1 MEKLIKKYR
10 EYLVSQ
16 NYSKHTL
23 RAYLGD
29 VEQFFDFI
37 KKFFPDENVS
47 IEEIN
52 KSMFRDFLQHL
63 SEQKDGNR
71 TLARKVISIRA
82 FFSYMIQN
90 GYTTHNP
97 LIEIKIPKFEKYVAT
112 FLTEDD
118 MRFVLQIPDQE
129 DALGIRNLA
138 ILELLYST
146 GIRIGELAG
155 LKIKDVD
162 FRQNQIKV
170 LGKRSKTRIIPM
182 GSFAI
187 AALEK
192 YLKIRDSF
200 IKDMDVPEVFVSKNG
215 NPLSADELRY
225 IVNKYLKVIEKS
237 KNYSPHTL
245 RHTFATHLLNH
256 GADLRSVQE
265 LLGHSS
271 LTSTEVYT
279 HTSMQKLK
287 EAYKTAHPHGD
298 RK

>member
-1 MEKLIKKYR
+1 MEKLIKKYK
-10 EYLVSQ
+10 EYLISQ
-16 NYSKHTL
+16 NYSRHTL

-29 VEQFFDFI
+29 VEQFYDFI
-37 KKFFPDENVS
+37 KKFFPDENVI

-71 TLARKVISIRA
+71 TLARKVISIKA

-90 GYTTHNP
+90 GFTHHNP
-97 LIEIKIPKFEKYVAT
+97 LIEIKIPKFEKHAAT
-112 FLTEDD
+112 FLTEND

-162 FRQNQIKV
+162 FKQNQIKV

-200 IKDMDVPEVFVSKNG
+200 IKTVDVPEFFISKNG

-245 RHTFATHLLNH
+245 RHTFATHMLDH

-298 RK
+298 KN

>member
-1 MEKLIKKYR
+1 MEKLIKKYK
-10 EYLVSQ
+10 EYLISQ
-16 NYSKHTL
+16 NYSRHTL

-29 VEQFFDFI
+29 VEQFYDFI
-37 KKFFPDENVS
+37 KKFFPDENVI

-71 TLARKVISIRA
+71 TLARKVISIKA

-90 GYTTHNP
+90 GFTHHNP
-97 LIEIKIPKFEKYVAT
+97 LIEIKIPKFEKHAAT
-112 FLTEDD
+112 FLTEND

-162 FRQNQIKV
+162 FKQNQIKV

-200 IKDMDVPEVFVSKNG
+200 IKTVDVPEFFISKNG

-245 RHTFATHLLNH
+245 RHTFATHMLDH

-287 EAYKTAHPHGD
+287 EVYKTAHPHGD

>member
-1 MEKLIKKYR
+1 MIKQYK
-10 EYLVSQ
+10 EYLSSQ

-23 RAYLGD
+23 RAYMGD
-29 VEQFFDFI
+29 VEQFYDFI
-37 KKFFPDENVS
+37 KKYFPEQ
-47 IEEIN
+47 EI
-52 KSMFRDFLQHL
+52 KVDGITKTMFRDFLQHL

-71 TLARKVISIRA
+71 TLARKVISIKG
-82 FFSYMIQN
+82 FFSFLIKN
-90 GYTTHNP
+90 NLCSNNP
-97 LIEIKIPKFEKYVAT
+97 LLTIKIPKYEKNAAT
-112 FLTEDD
+112 FLTEQD
-118 MRFVLQIPDQE
+118 MRFVLQIPDKE
-129 DALGIRNLA
+129 DALGIRNIA

-155 LKIKDVD
+155 LTLQDID
-162 FRQNQIKV
+162 FKQNLIKV
-170 LGKRSKTRIIPM
+170 MGKRAKMRIVPL
-182 GSFAI
+182 GSYAVK
-187 AALEK
+187 ALQT
-192 YLKIRDSF
+192 YLKIRDTF
-200 IKDMDVPEVFVSKNG
+200 IKDNAVEEVFVSRNG
-215 NPLSADELRY
+215 NPLSSDELRY

-287 EAYKTAHPHGD
+287 EVYETAHPHGD
-298 RK
+298 AK

>member
-1 MEKLIKKYR
+1 MEKLIQKYK
-10 EYLVSQ
+10 EYLISQ

-29 VEQFFDFI
+29 VEQFYEFI
-37 KKFFPDENVS
+37 KKFFPDENVRV
-47 IEEIN
+47 EEVN

-71 TLARKVISIRA
+71 TLARKVISIKA

-90 GYTTHNP
+90 GFTHHNP
-97 LIEIKIPKFEKYVAT
+97 LIEIKIPKFEKHAAT
-112 FLTEDD
+112 FLTEND

-129 DALGIRNLA
+129 DTLGIRNLA

-162 FRQNQIKV
+162 FKQNQIKV

-187 AALEK
+187 TALEK

-200 IKDMDVPEVFVSKNG
+200 IKVVDVPEFFISKNG

-245 RHTFATHLLNH
+245 RHTFATHMLDH

-287 EAYKTAHPHGD
+287 EVYKTAHPHGD

>member
-1 MEKLIKKYR
+1 MEKLIQKYK
-10 EYLVSQ
+10 EYLISQ

-29 VEQFFDFI
+29 VEQFYEFI
-37 KKFFPDENVS
+37 KKFFPDKKVS
-47 IEEIN
+47 VEDIN

-71 TLARKVISIRA
+71 TLARKVISIKA

-90 GYTTHNP
+90 GFTHHNP
-97 LIEIKIPKFEKYVAT
+97 LIEIKIPKFEKHAAT
-112 FLTEDD
+112 FLTEND

-129 DALGIRNLA
+129 DIFGIRNLA

-146 GIRIGELAG
+146 GIRIGELSG

-200 IKDMDVPEVFVSKNG
+200 IKTVDVPEFFLSKNG

-245 RHTFATHLLNH
+245 RHTFATHMLDH

-287 EAYKTAHPHGD
+287 EVYKTAHPHGD

>member
-256 GADLRSVQE
+256 GDDLRSVQE

>member
-279 HTSMQKLK
+279 HTSIDKN
-287 EAYKTAHPHGD
+287 
-298 RK
+298 

>member
-1 MEKLIKKYR
+1 MEKIIKKYK
-10 EYLVSQ
+10 EYLISQ

-29 VEQFFDFI
+29 VEQFFEFI
-37 KKFFPDENVS
+37 KKFFPDKNVS
-47 IEEIN
+47 VDEIN
-52 KSMFRDFLQHL
+52 KAMFRDFLQHL

-245 RHTFATHLLNH
+245 RHTFATHMLDH

-287 EAYKTAHPHGD
+287 EVYKTAHPHGD

>member
-1 MEKLIKKYR
+1 MEKLIQKYK

-16 NYSKHTL
+16 NYSNHTL

-29 VEQFFDFI
+29 VEQFFEFI
-37 KKFFPDENVS
+37 KKFFPDEIIIV
-47 IEEIN
+47 EEIN

-71 TLARKVISIRA
+71 TLARKVISVKA
-82 FFSYMIQN
+82 FFSYLIQN
-90 GYTTHNP
+90 DLTTHNP
-97 LIEIKIPKFEKYVAT
+97 LIEIKIPKFEKHAAT
-112 FLTEDD
+112 FLTEND
-118 MRFVLQIPDQE
+118 MRFVLQIPDKE
-129 DALGIRNLA
+129 DALGIRNIA

-162 FRQNQIKV
+162 FRQDQIKV

-182 GSFAI
+182 GSYAI
-187 AALEK
+187 AALQK
-192 YLKIRDSF
+192 YLKIRGSF
-200 IKDMDVPEVFVSKNG
+200 IKAIDVPQIFVSKNG

-271 LTSTEVYT
+271 LTSTEIYT

-287 EAYKTAHPHGD
+287 EVYKTAHPHGD

>member
-129 DALGIRNLA
+129 DAFGIRNLA

-182 GSFAI
+182 GSYAI
-187 AALEK
+187 TALEK
-192 YLKIRDSF
+192 YLKIRNSF
-200 IKDMDVPEVFVSKNG
+200 IKSMDVPEVFVSKNG
-215 NPLSADELRY
+215 NSLTADELRY

-279 HTSMQKLK
+279 HTSMQN
-287 EAYKTAHPHGD
+287 
-298 RK
+298 

>member
-1 MEKLIKKYR
+1 MERLIKQYK
-10 EYLVSQ
+10 EYLLSQ

-29 VEQFFDFI
+29 VEQFYNFI
-37 KKFFPDENVS
+37 HKYFPDQE
-47 IEEIN
+47 IEVDDIT
-52 KSMFRDFLQHL
+52 KTMFRDFLQHL
-63 SEQKDGNR
+63 SEKKDGNR
-71 TLARKVISIRA
+71 TLARKVISIKG
-82 FFSYMIQN
+82 FFSYLIRN
-90 GYTTHNP
+90 EFCNNNP
-97 LIEIKIPKFEKYVAT
+97 LLSIKIPKYEKNAAT
-112 FLTEDD
+112 FLTEKD
-118 MRFVLQIPDQE
+118 MRFVLQIPDKE
-129 DALGIRNLA
+129 DTLGIRNIA

-155 LKIKDVD
+155 VTFKDID
-162 FRQNQIKV
+162 FKQKLIKV
-170 LGKRSKTRIIPM
+170 MGKRAKTRIVPL
-182 GSFAI
+182 GSYAI
-187 AALEK
+187 NAMQS

-200 IKDMDVPEVFVSKNG
+200 IKGKSVSEVFISHNG
-215 NPLSADELRY
+215 NPLSSDELRY

-287 EAYKTAHPHGD
+287 EVYETAHPHGD
-298 RK
+298 AK

>member
-1 MEKLIKKYR
+1 MEKLIQKYK
-10 EYLVSQ
+10 EYLISQ

-29 VEQFFDFI
+29 VEQFYDFI
-37 KKFFPDENVS
+37 KKFFPDEKVS
-47 IEEIN
+47 VEEVN

-71 TLARKVISIRA
+71 TLARKVISIKA

-90 GYTTHNP
+90 GFTHHNP
-97 LIEIKIPKFEKYVAT
+97 LIEIKIPKFEKHAAT
-112 FLTEDD
+112 FLTEND
-118 MRFVLQIPDQE
+118 MRFVLQIPDQK
-129 DALGIRNLA
+129 DTLGIRNLA

-162 FRQNQIKV
+162 FKQNQIKV

-187 AALEK
+187 TALEK

-200 IKDMDVPEVFVSKNG
+200 IKGVDVPEFFLSKNG

-245 RHTFATHLLNH
+245 RHTFATHMLDH

-287 EAYKTAHPHGD
+287 EVYKTAHPHGD

>member
-1 MEKLIKKYR
+1 MEQIIVQYKK
-10 EYLVSQ
+10 YLVSQ

-29 VEQFFDFI
+29 VEQFCGFI
-37 KKFFPDENVS
+37 KKFFPDGN
-47 IEEIN
+47 IN
-52 KSMFRDFLQHL
+52 IDGITKSMFRDFLQHL

-71 TLARKVISIRA
+71 SLARKVISIKA
-82 FFSYMIQN
+82 FFSYLIRN
-90 GYTTHNP
+90 GFTAHNP
-97 LIEIKIPKFEKYVAT
+97 LIEIKIPKFEKHAAT
-112 FLTEDD
+112 FLTEKD
-118 MRFVLQIPDQE
+118 MRFVLQIPDQ
-129 DALGIRNLA
+129 DDPFGIRNSA

-155 LKIKDVD
+155 LTLKDVD
-162 FRQNQIKV
+162 FKQEQIKV
-170 LGKRSKTRIIPM
+170 FGKRAKTRIIPM
-182 GSFAI
+182 GSYAVN
-187 AALEK
+187 ALQK
-192 YLKIRDSF
+192 YLKIRSAF
-200 IKDMDVPEVFVSKNG
+200 IKKLDVPEVFVSKNG
-215 NPLSADELRY
+215 NPLSSDELRY

-287 EAYKTAHPHGD
+287 EAYTSAHPHGD
-298 RK
+298 GK

>member
-1 MEKLIKKYR
+1 MEKIIKKYK
-10 EYLVSQ
+10 EYLISQ

-29 VEQFFDFI
+29 VEQFFEFI
-37 KKFFPDENVS
+37 KKFFPDENVI

-52 KSMFRDFLQHL
+52 KSMFRDFLQNL

-71 TLARKVISIRA
+71 TLARKVISIKA

-90 GYTTHNP
+90 RFTAHNP
-97 LIEIKIPKFEKYVAT
+97 LIEIKIPKFEKHAAT
-112 FLTEDD
+112 FLTEND

-129 DALGIRNLA
+129 DIYGIRNLA

-182 GSFAI
+182 GSYAI

-200 IKDMDVPEVFVSKNG
+200 IKTVDVPEFFLSKNG

-245 RHTFATHLLNH
+245 RHTFATHMLDH

-287 EAYKTAHPHGD
+287 EVYKTAHPHGD

>member
-1 MEKLIKKYR
+1 MEKLIQKYK
-10 EYLVSQ
+10 EYLISQ

-29 VEQFFDFI
+29 VEQFHDFI
-37 KKFFPDENVS
+37 KKFFPDENVNV
-47 IEEIN
+47 EDIN

-71 TLARKVISIRA
+71 TLARKVISIKA

-90 GYTTHNP
+90 GFTHHNP
-97 LIEIKIPKFEKYVAT
+97 LIEIKIPKFEKHAAT
-112 FLTEDD
+112 FLTEND

-129 DALGIRNLA
+129 DIFGIRNLA

-146 GIRIGELAG
+146 GIRIGELSG

-187 AALEK
+187 TALEK

-200 IKDMDVPEVFVSKNG
+200 IKTVDVPEFFLSKNG

-245 RHTFATHLLNH
+245 RHTFATHMLDH

-287 EAYKTAHPHGD
+287 EVYKTAHPHGD

>member
-1 MEKLIKKYR
+1 MESLVTRYR
-10 EYLVSQ
+10 DYLTSQ
-16 NYSKHTL
+16 HYSPHTL

-29 VEQFFDFI
+29 VEQFYDYI
-37 KKFFPDENVS
+37 KKYFPKQKVE
-47 IEEIN
+47 IEKIT
-52 KSMFRDFLQHL
+52 KTMFRDFLQHL

-71 TLARKVISIRA
+71 TLARKVISIKG
-82 FFSYMIQN
+82 FFSYLIKN
-90 GYTTHNP
+90 NLCHNNP
-97 LIEIKIPKFEKYVAT
+97 LLSIKIPKYEKNAAT
-112 FLTEDD
+112 FLTEQD
-118 MRFVLQIPDQE
+118 MRFVLEIPDKK
-129 DALGIRNLA
+129 DPLGIRNVA

-155 LKIKDVD
+155 LTLKDID
-162 FRQNQIKV
+162 FQQKLIKV
-170 LGKRSKTRIIPM
+170 MGKRAKMRIVPL
-182 GSFAI
+182 GSYAI
-187 AALEK
+187 DALQS
-192 YLKIRDSF
+192 YLKIRVTF
-200 IKDMDVPEVFVSKNG
+200 VKDNPVDEVFISRNG

-225 IVNKYLKVIEKS
+225 IVNKYLKIIEKS

-287 EAYKTAHPHGD
+287 EVYKHAHPHGD
-298 RK
+298 K

>member
-1 MEKLIKKYR
+1 
-10 EYLVSQ
+10 
-16 NYSKHTL
+16 
-23 RAYLGD
+23 
-29 VEQFFDFI
+29 
-37 KKFFPDENVS
+37 
-47 IEEIN
+47 
-52 KSMFRDFLQHL
+52 MFRDFLQHL

>member
-1 MEKLIKKYR
+1 MEKLIQKYK

-16 NYSKHTL
+16 NYSIHTL

-29 VEQFFDFI
+29 VEQFFEFI
-37 KKFFPDENVS
+37 KKFFPDEKIDV
-47 IEEIN
+47 EVIN

-71 TLARKVISIRA
+71 TLARKVISIKA
-82 FFSYMIQN
+82 FFSYLIQN
-90 GYTTHNP
+90 NFTAHNP
-97 LIEIKIPKFEKYVAT
+97 LIEIKIPKFEKHAAT
-112 FLTEDD
+112 FLTEND
-118 MRFVLQIPDQE
+118 MRFVLQIPDKE

-155 LKIKDVD
+155 LKVKDVD
-162 FRQNQIKV
+162 FKQDQIKV
-170 LGKRSKTRIIPM
+170 LGKRSKMRIVPM
-182 GSFAI
+182 GSYAI
-187 AALEK
+187 AALQK
-192 YLKIRDSF
+192 YFKIRDSF
-200 IKDMDVPEVFVSKNG
+200 IKKIDVPEVFVSKNG

-271 LTSTEVYT
+271 LTSTEIYT

-287 EAYKTAHPHGD
+287 EAYKIAHPHGD

>member
-1 MEKLIKKYR
+1 MEKLIQKYK
-10 EYLVSQ
+10 EYLISQ

-29 VEQFFDFI
+29 VEQFYEFI
-37 KKFFPDENVS
+37 KKFFPDEKVS
-47 IEEIN
+47 VEEVN

-71 TLARKVISIRA
+71 TLARKVISIKA

-90 GYTTHNP
+90 GFTHHNP
-97 LIEIKIPKFEKYVAT
+97 LIEIKIPKFEKHAAT
-112 FLTEDD
+112 FLTEND

-129 DALGIRNLA
+129 DTLGIRNLA

-200 IKDMDVPEVFVSKNG
+200 IKGVDVPEFFLSKNG

-245 RHTFATHLLNH
+245 RHTFATHMLDH

-287 EAYKTAHPHGD
+287 EVYKTAHPHGD

>member
-1 MEKLIKKYR
+1 METLIQKYK
-10 EYLVSQ
+10 EYLISQ

-29 VEQFFDFI
+29 VEQFIDFI
-37 KKFFPDENVS
+37 KKFFPNEKVF
-47 IEEIN
+47 IEDIN

-71 TLARKVISIRA
+71 TLARKVISIKA
-82 FFSYMIQN
+82 FFSYLIQN
-90 GYTTHNP
+90 DLTKHNP
-97 LIEIKIPKFEKYVAT
+97 IIEIKIPKFEKYAAT
-112 FLTEDD
+112 FLTEKD

-162 FRQNQIKV
+162 FIQSQIKV

-182 GSFAI
+182 GSYAI
-187 AALEK
+187 NALQK
-192 YLKIRDSF
+192 YLKIRESF
-200 IKDMDVPEVFVSKNG
+200 IKDKDVPEVFVSHNG

-271 LTSTEVYT
+271 LTSTEIYT

>member
-1 MEKLIKKYR
+1 MEYVIAQYKKY
-10 EYLVSQ
+10 LISQ

-29 VEQFFDFI
+29 VEQFNEFI
-37 KKFFPDENVS
+37 KKFFPSENIS
-47 IEEIN
+47 IDNIT

-71 TLARKVISIRA
+71 TLARKVISIKA
-82 FFSYMIQN
+82 FFSYLVRN
-90 GYTTHNP
+90 GFTNHNP
-97 LIEIKIPKFEKYVAT
+97 LIEVKIPKFEKHAAT
-112 FLTEDD
+112 FLTEND
-118 MRFVLQIPDQE
+118 MRFVLKIPDQE
-129 DALGIRNLA
+129 DLLGIRNSA

-155 LKIKDVD
+155 LTLKDVS
-162 FRQNQIKV
+162 FKQKQIKV
-170 LGKRSKTRIIPM
+170 LGKRAKTRIIPM
-182 GSFAI
+182 GSYAI
-187 AALEK
+187 DALET
-192 YLKIRDSF
+192 YLKVRSSF
-200 IKDMDVPEVFVSKNG
+200 LKNGDVPEVFVSKNG
-215 NPLSADELRY
+215 NPLSSDELRY

-265 LLGHSS
+265 LLGHSN

-287 EAYKTAHPHGD
+287 EVYIKAHPHGD
-298 RK
+298 GK